1 MVLDQ
6 LELSLLWLGPHV
18 NWAYSSAGLM
28 VMVAKILAALLNIW
42 YWAATSLVEN
52 FVKPLISSKFYR
64 HIEIVQA
71 ATLKGCKLSGYT
83 LAKDY
88 STALLITQTLFTVKT
103 EYIIMFFPLH
113 TILPGISAQYRE
125 QGSHMV
131 LFSPWKQLHIWQ
143 CDLCQS
149 FYQPQR

>member
-28 VMVAKILAALLNIW
+28 VTAAKILADLLNIW
-42 YWAATSLVEN
+42 HWVVTSLVEN
-52 FVKPLISSKFYR
+52 FVKPLASSKFYS
-64 HIEIVQA
+64 HTEIVQPV
-71 ATLKGCKLSGYT
+71 TLKGCKLSGST
-83 LAKDY
+83 LAEGY
-88 STALLITQTLFTVKT
+88 STAFLITETLFTVKT
-103 EYIIMFFPLH
+103 EYIIMFFTLH
-113 TILPGISAQYRE
+113 TILPGISVPYRE

-131 LFSPWKQLHIWQ
+131 FFSPWKQLHIWQ